1 MNQPATPALPV
12 QIQQLSKHF
21 GSLRAVEDVSFDIR
35 AGEFLTLL
43 GPSGSGKT
51 TLLMMIAGFS
61 RPTRGS
67 IRIAD
72 QEIVHL
78 PPHKRNI
85 GMVFQN
91 YALFPHMSVGENI
104 AYPLRLRKRGKAEIE
119 ERVRHVLDLVQL
131 GGYQDRKVSQL
142 SGGQR
147 QRIALARAIVFEP
160 RILLMDEP
168 LSALDKQL
176 RETMQIEIRKL
187 HDRLGMT
194 TISVTHDQR
203 EALTMSDRIAVFSHG
218 RLAQIA
224 SPSDLYEKPANRFI
238 AAFIGESAFLPLTPT
253 DRGLAYAGRT
263 IETADGQR
271 PPAGKALL
279 MLRPERLKIVEAG
292 PADGGNAFPGQVVTV
307 VFQGD
312 SLLFE
317 VRLDGGDTVFAR
329 LPNRA
334 EDLRRLPQAGAR
346 VTLGLDRAD
355 ARIVQAED

>member
-104 AYPLRLRKRGKAEIE
+104 AYPLRLRKRGRAEIE

-142 SGGQR
+142 SG
-147 QRIALARAIVFEP
+147 ACP
-160 RILLMDEP
+160 
-168 LSALDKQL
+168 
-176 RETMQIEIRKL
+176 
-187 HDRLGMT
+187 
-194 TISVTHDQR
+194 
-203 EALTMSDRIAVFSHG
+203 
-218 RLAQIA
+218 
-224 SPSDLYEKPANRFI
+224 
-238 AAFIGESAFLPLTPT
+238 
-253 DRGLAYAGRT
+253 
-263 IETADGQR
+263 R
-271 PPAGKALL
+271 PPRG
-279 MLRPERLKIVEAG
+279 
-292 PADGGNAFPGQVVTV
+292 
-307 VFQGD
+307 
-312 SLLFE
+312 
-317 VRLDGGDTVFAR
+317 
-329 LPNRA
+329 
-334 EDLRRLPQAGAR
+334 
-346 VTLGLDRAD
+346 
-355 ARIVQAED
+355 